1 MLVVELSTYSQAIH
15 MTDNLYTGSG
25 VFDSIFNDAQPENAA
40 NPAEG
45 AEQAEEEQ
53 EVVAAEESK
62 DETDEG
68 ESKSEEQAEEQ
79 SNEPTVY
86 KIKAAGEEHELGI
99 DQLIEYAQK
108 GIGFNRNSE
117 RQAREHKA
125 EMALLAEERKAVAAE
140 FEKAAQYLEILGE
153 TKAGKEH
160 LEYLM
165 DYDLPEYKRV
175 KAMQDEVKAQ
185 AEKARTD
192 RQAEEIKTAIAMI
205 EDKFPSE
212 WIKTDSR
219 QKLLEDGAKF
229 FESLG
234 MTAQEIAGIT
244 SGPAYI
250 AAIKAKRYDDL
261 MKKVEKTKAAPPKKL
276 TPKVVAQ
283 KQPAKPQEF
292 DVVAEFFPFLK

>member
-1 MLVVELSTYSQAIH
+1 MVVVELSTYAQVIH
-15 MTDNLYTGSG
+15 MADNLYTGSG
-25 VFDSIFNDAQPENAA
+25 VFDSIFNEVQPEDAA
-40 NPAEG
+40 NPQG
-45 AEQAEEEQ
+45 AEQADEEQ
-53 EVVAAEESK
+53 EVIAEEVSQ

-68 ESKSEEQAEEQ
+68 ESEGEEQAEEQ
-79 SNEPTVY
+79 GNEPAVY

-117 RQAREHKA
+117 KQAREHKA
-125 EMALLAEERKAVAAE
+125 EMALLAEERKAVAGE
-140 FEKAAQYLEILGE
+140 FERAAQYLEILGE
-153 TKAGKEH
+153 TQAGKEH

-165 DYDLPEYKRV
+165 DYDLPEYKRI

-192 RQAEEIKTAIAMI
+192 RQAEEIKIAISLI
-205 EDKFPSE
+205 EEKFPSE
-212 WIKTDSR
+212 WVKTDSR

-234 MTAQEIAGIT
+234 MTAQEIASVT

-261 MKKVEKTKAAPPKKL
+261 MKKVEQNKAAPPKKL
-276 TPKVVAQ
+276 TPKVTH
-283 KQPAKPQEF
+283 KQPAKPQEY
-292 DVVAEFFPFLK
+292 DAVTEFFPFLK

>member
-1 MLVVELSTYSQAIH
+1 

-25 VFDSIFNDAQPENAA
+25 VFDSIFNEEVQPEQAA
-40 NPAEG
+40 NPQG
-45 AEQAEEEQ
+45 AEQADEDKQ
-53 EVVAAEESK
+53 IIAEEVSQ

-68 ESKSEEQAEEQ
+68 ESEGEAQADEQG
-79 SNEPTVY
+79 NEPAVY

-117 RQAREHKA
+117 KQAREHKA
-125 EMALLAEERKAVAAE
+125 EMALLAEERKAVAGE
-140 FEKAAQYLEILGE
+140 FERAAQYLEILGE
-153 TKAGKEH
+153 TQSGKEH

-165 DYDLPEYKRV
+165 DYDLPEYKRI
-175 KAMQDEVKAQ
+175 KAMQDEVKTQ
-185 AEKARTD
+185 AEQARTD
-192 RQAEEIKTAIAMI
+192 RQAEEIKTAISLI
-205 EDKFPSE
+205 EEKFPGE
-212 WIKTDSR
+212 WVKTDSR

-234 MTAQEIAGIT
+234 MTAQEIASVT

-261 MKKVEKTKAAPPKKL
+261 MKKVEKNKAAPPKKL
-276 TPKVVAQ
+276 TPKVAH

-292 DVVAEFFPFLK
+292 DTVAEFFPFLK